1 MYRAGLSIPKVVVCL
16 HPVGVSTTETLSPSL
31 PATLRL
37 GGVHL
42 TVANLDRSVA
52 WYQESLG
59 LRVHAREPGVASL
72 GDGVETVVVLHEDA
86 SARPAGRHAGLYHYA
101 LLYPSREELARAA
114 LRLAAT
120 RTPIQGASDHRTHE
134 AIYLPDLDGNGIE
147 LAADRP
153 REDWPERLGYDRGPA
168 PLDFDSLLAT
178 IAGEETPARVGEGL
192 RMGHVHLHVGDVDR
206 ALGFYRDVLGFEL
219 QAHLGS
225 AAFVSAGGYHHH
237 VGLNVWQ
244 GRGVG
249 PAPEHTIG
257 LRQWTVQLP
266 TDADV
271 SAVRARVTGA
281 EEVAGGFLVRDPWGT
296 AVAFV
301 STAATGLSARAVVAT
316 AKPSPYLLQL
326 SKHFGHKLDVRFDE
340 RRSVIPLATGHA
352 ELEAGD
358 DALKI
363 TAHAQTPADL
373 ERVEHVIGSHLE
385 RFGRRDELAVTWQ
398 SLN

>member
-1 MYRAGLSIPKVVVCL
+1 MSSA
-16 HPVGVSTTETLSPSL
+16 ETATDPRTAPAL

-37 GGVHL
+37 GAVHL
-42 TVANLDRSVA
+42 TVADVDRSVA
-52 WYQESLG
+52 WYQDSLG
-59 LRVHAREPGVASL
+59 LRVHRQDAGTAEL
-72 GDGVETVVVLHEDA
+72 GDGVETVVILHEDPA
-86 SARPAGRHAGLYHYA
+86 AGPAGRHAGLYHYA

-114 LRLAAT
+114 MRLAAT

-134 AIYLPDLDGNGIE
+134 AIYLPDIDGNGIE

-153 REDWPERLGYDRGPA
+153 REEWPERLGYDRGPA

-178 IAGEETPARVGEGL
+178 IAGEEPARQVGEGL
-192 RMGHVHLHVGDVDR
+192 RMGHVHLHVGDVDA
-206 ALGFYRDVLGFEL
+206 ALAYYRDVLGFEV
-219 QAHLGS
+219 QANLGS

-249 PAPEHTIG
+249 PAPEHTVG
-257 LRQWTVQLP
+257 LRRWTVQLP

-271 SAVRARVTGA
+271 LAVRDRVEA
-281 EEVAGGFLVRDPWGT
+281 AGGSVSPVDGGFVARDPWQI

-301 STAATGLSARAVVAT
+301 STAAVGLGSRAVVAT

-326 SKHFGHKLDVRFDE
+326 SKHFRHKLEVSFDE
-340 RRSVIPLATGHA
+340 RRSVIPLAAGVA

-358 DALKI
+358 EALVI
-363 TAHAQTPADL
+363 TAHAPTPADL
-373 ERVEHVIGSHLE
+373 GRVERVIGSHLE
-385 RFGRRDELAVTWQ
+385 RFGRRDELTVDWQ
-398 SLN
+398 PLS